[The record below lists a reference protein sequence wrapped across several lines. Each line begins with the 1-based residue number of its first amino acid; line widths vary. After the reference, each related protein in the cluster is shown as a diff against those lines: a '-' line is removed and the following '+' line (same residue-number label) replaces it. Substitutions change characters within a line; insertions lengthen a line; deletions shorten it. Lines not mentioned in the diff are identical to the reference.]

1 MEIDVNEYNDYGDY
15 IYNNQQLIYVT
26 EMMKIQKKYIYAPH

>member
-15 IYNNQQLIYVT
+15 IFNNQQLIYVT
-26 EMMKIQKKYIYAPH
+26 EMMKIQKKIYAPH